1 MIKIPQQT
9 MQQFETRLIKE
20 KIPSDKHNS
29 FKKWLRYY
37 IDYCHK
43 YKQHH
48 QNSESLPG
56 FINKLR
62 EKKQSKQQQKHAFDS
77 IIIYYKIFNIYPDWS
92 KKEELGEINEKNC
105 FT

>member
-1 MIKIPQQT
+1 MMIKIPQQT
-9 MQQFETRLIKE
+9 MQQFETRLRKE

-37 IDYCHK
+37 LDYCHK

-48 QNSESLPG
+48 QNSESLPN

-62 EKKQSKQQQKHAFDS
+62 EKNNLNSNKSMPLIQLLS
-77 IIIYYKIFNIYPDWS
+77 IIKYLIFILTGQ
-92 KKEELGEINEKNC
+92 KQMIMMK
-105 FT
+105 